1 MVVDVVR
8 RLKVLATKLETKS
21 AQGEPSPPMDLIR
34 SLPDLRLS
42 WERVAELFT
51 AMFNM
56 VRSLAEQDPEH
67 ILAQLQETVDAVVST
82 VSNWV
87 IQNGGW
93 VSGVE

>member
-1 MVVDVVR
+1 MVR

-34 SLPDLRLS
+34 SLLCAPDLRLS

-56 VRSLAEQDPEH
+56 VRSLAEKDPEQ